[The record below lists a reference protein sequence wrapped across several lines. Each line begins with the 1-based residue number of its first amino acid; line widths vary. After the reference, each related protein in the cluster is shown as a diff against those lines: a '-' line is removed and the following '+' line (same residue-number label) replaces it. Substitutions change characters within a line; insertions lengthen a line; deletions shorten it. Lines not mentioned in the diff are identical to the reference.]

1 MSLYFEIIKKREIVN
16 TNNVKNVIRII
27 RSSCVLII
35 TKYKDMFHKVTV
47 NKFLTGN
54 TRYFYVASTTSLQV
68 WTNVIPSLVQ
78 VIKEE
83 NKSEQKSVCVKMF
96 SFWTGESSVFI
107 DVRTGTDGPLNMW
120 RSLITKGLPPSIRD
134 RPDIFCSDVVKV

>member
-1 MSLYFEIIKKREIVN
+1 MSLYFVIIKKGEIVN

-27 RSSCVLII
+27 WSSCVLII
-35 TKYKDMFHKVTV
+35 TKYKDMLRKVTV

-78 VIKEE
+78 VIKEVFLFSYKLTFLSMTKHFH
-83 NKSEQKSVCVKMF
+83 KSIFVILEKC
-96 SFWTGESSVFI
+96 FI
-107 DVRTGTDGPLNMW
+107 KKIIQISNPQTDYFPAQG
-120 RSLITKGLPPSIRD
+120 
-134 RPDIFCSDVVKV
+134 

>member
-1 MSLYFEIIKKREIVN
+1 MSLYFVIIKKGEIVN
-16 TNNVKNVIRII
+16 TNNVKNVICII

-35 TKYKDMFHKVTV
+35 TKYKDMLRKVTV

-78 VIKEE
+78 VIKEVFLFSYKLTFLSMTKHFH
-83 NKSEQKSVCVKMF
+83 KSIFVILKKCFIKKIFKFQTQKRI
-96 SFWTGESSVFI
+96 VF
-107 DVRTGTDGPLNMW
+107 
-120 RSLITKGLPPSIRD
+120 PPTFTR
-134 RPDIFCSDVVKV
+134 